1 MTLESQ
7 IPSPIRQHH
16 ILNTARAGGSVRIK
30 DLALEF
36 GVHEMTI
43 RRDLDLL
50 VEQGLLERVHGG
62 ARITAQTKGELEYS
76 RRIAQHPDGKARIAR
91 AALSLIEDGD
101 SVGLDA
107 STTDLALARVL
118 HQRAISAVVTGLDAA
133 GVLAANEVPF
143 ILAGGHFHPP
153 ARSFTGGLFSSL
165 LGKLKLDKVLFSCG
179 AVSLERG
186 FTDHFLPEVESKTA
200 LLASGRQ
207 LIALV
212 DHSKFGLEAFCQI
225 APLEGIHTLIT
236 DADPPLEWRE
246 RLEFEGI
253 RLVVAGR

>member
-1 MTLESQ
+1 VTQASQ
-7 IPSPIRQHH
+7 ISSPTRQQH
-16 ILNTARAGGSVRIK
+16 ILNLARAGGSVRIK

-50 VEQGLLERVHGG
+50 VEQGLLERTHGG
-62 ARITAQTKGELEYS
+62 ARMAAQTRGELEYS
-76 RRIAQHPDGKARIAR
+76 RRIAEHQGAKARIAR
-91 AALSLIEDGD
+91 AALSLIEDGEC
-101 SVGLDA
+101 VGLDA
-107 STTDLALARVL
+107 STTDLALARLL
-118 HQRAISAVVTGLDAA
+118 HQRAISAVVTGLDSAQ
-133 GVLAANEVPF
+133 VLASSEVPF

-165 LGKLKLDKVLFSCG
+165 LGKLKLDKVFFSCG
-179 AVSLERG
+179 ALSLERG

-212 DHSKFGLEAFCQI
+212 DGSKFGLEAFCQI

-246 RLEFEGI
+246 RLEAGGI
-253 RLVVAGR
+253 HLVIAAE